1 MRCPTPASPAG
12 GRGGYEGRKRGF
24 RPTLKLALQ
33 HSKKDSRTTPL
44 SHAVGEGLGVRA
56 KNASYLFRWIDG
68 GWIYSGVSANG
79 CTHSPARKRRQPIC
93 ATPSTGGASMIRQC
107 RWGK

>member
-79 CTHSPARKRRQPIC
+79 CTVSPA
-93 ATPSTGGASMIRQC
+93 
-107 RWGK
+107 